1 MWNFRN
7 TPLAFATNGSEKMT
21 LLANGN
27 LGIVTTSPVLY
38 STGWGKVLGIKAASG
53 YAVTQIA
60 GSNGN
65 GGEIDLGDASIR
77 HAAIASLT
85 GSNLGFYTN
94 STNSGDSVTERM
106 RITSGGDLCVGVTTA
121 LGKIHMHNSGTSYLH
136 ISNDTTGSGAGSG
149 TDIGVFSGQSDLQI
163 NNREA
168 ASVII
173 STSDTPRLTVNSPG
187 NVGIGRSPVAYGS
200 FRVLD
205 LAGSS
210 GAIQKL
216 IHTGSTVEL
225 QSYASSTV
233 GAVGTATNHP
243 LLFTT
248 NDTEKMRITSAGD
261 INILNATCLLYT
273 SPSPRDRQK
282 SRMPSSA

>member
-1 MWNFRN
+1 GQVEGTGTVRN
-7 TPLAFATNGSEKMT
+7 VGSFHWSIRGDIG
-21 LLANGN
+21 GN
-27 LGIVTTSPVLY
+27 NDDLKLVRFVTGTYSGIAMQIQN
-38 STGWGKVLGIKAASG
+38 STGNVGIGTASPDAALEVNSGGGIHLSDNTAGRTLIIKPSLSGAIHQFTSDNTTAG
-53 YAVTQIA
+53 YAF
-60 GSNGN
+60 SNN
-65 GGEIDLGDASIR
+65 TSEL
-77 HAAIASLT
+77 
-85 GSNLGFYTN
+85 
-94 STNSGDSVTERM
+94 M

-121 LGKIHMHNSGTSYLH
+121 LGRIHMHNSGTSYLH

-173 STSDTPRLTVNSPG
+173 STSDTPRLTVNSSG

-216 IHTGSTVEL
+216 I
-225 QSYASSTV
+225 
-233 GAVGTATNHP
+233 
-243 LLFTT
+243 
-248 NDTEKMRITSAGD
+248 
-261 INILNATCLLYT
+261 
-273 SPSPRDRQK
+273 
-282 SRMPSSA
+282 